1 MLIKNK
7 TETLRDKLRT
17 TFISR
22 LNKQSYA
29 SVSFRELAAD
39 CGCSVGAVQYHF
51 GTKEEALYDIWE
63 HYCNKCFQQIKDLEN
78 EPEIAS
84 IEEVR
89 DYIQLLSKMIS
100 KLQFDHIGL
109 NQAMNQHFVEKNN
122 VHRTTLQ
129 IMKQLSLH
137 IHQKVQIVDE
147 RVSQEQCDA
156 CTQILVTMNLN
167 RSLGGCPLLPSDNE
181 SFHNFIAHASTS
193 LLRYPKR

>member
-51 GTKEEALYDIWE
+51 GTKEEALYDIWDY
-63 HYCNKCFQQIKDLEN
+63 YCDKCLQQLKDLDN
-78 EPEIAS
+78 IKRPADTD
-84 IEEVR
+84 EVYR
-89 DYIQLLSKMIS
+89 YIQLLSKMIS
-100 KLQFDHIGL
+100 KLQLDHTGL
-109 NQAMNQHFVEKNN
+109 NQAMNQKFVEKNN

-129 IMKQLSLH
+129 IMKQLSLN
-137 IHQKVQIVDE
+137 IRQKVQFVHK

-156 CTQILVTMNLN
+156 CAQILVTINLN
-167 RSLGGCPLLPSDNE
+167 RSLGGCPLLPSDDE
-181 SFHNFIAHASTS
+181 RFHKFIAHSAQS
-193 LLRYPKR
+193 LLTCS

>member
-1 MLIKNK
+1 MLSTTKAVS
-7 TETLRDKLRT
+7 LRDKLRA
-17 TFISR
+17 TFISL
-22 LNKQSYA
+22 LNTQSY
-29 SVSFRELAAD
+29 SSISFRELAAECD
-39 CGCSVGAVQYHF
+39 CSVGAVQYHF

-78 EPEIAS
+78 EPEIAN

-100 KLQFDHIGL
+100 KLQLDHIGL
-109 NQAMNQHFVEKNN
+109 NQAMNQQFVEKNN

-129 IMKQLSLH
+129 IMKQLSFH

-156 CTQILVTMNLN
+156 CAQILVTMNLN

-181 SFHNFIAHASTS
+181 SYHNFIAHASTS
-193 LLRYPKR
+193 LFRYPKR

>member
-1 MLIKNK
+1 MLIATKA
-7 TETLRDKLRT
+7 ETLRDKLRA
-17 TFISR
+17 TFISL
-22 LNKQSYA
+22 LNAQSY
-29 SVSFRELAAD
+29 SSISFRELAAECD
-39 CGCSVGAVQYHF
+39 CSVGAVQYHF

-63 HYCNKCFQQIKDLEN
+63 YYCNKCFQQIRDLEN
-78 EPEIAS
+78 EPEIAN

-89 DYIQLLSKMIS
+89 DYIQLLSRVIS
-100 KLQFDHIGL
+100 KLQFEHIGL
-109 NQAMNQHFVEKNN
+109 NQAMNQQFVEKNY

-147 RVSQEQCDA
+147 RVSQEVCDA
-156 CTQILVTMNLN
+156 CAQILVTMNLN
-167 RSLGGCPLLPSDNE
+167 RSLGGCPLLPSDDE

>member
-1 MLIKNK
+1 MLNTNK
-7 TETLRDKLRT
+7 AVSLRDNLRA
-17 TFISR
+17 TFISL
-22 LNKQSYA
+22 LNTQSY
-29 SVSFRELAAD
+29 SSISFRELAAECD
-39 CGCSVGAVQYHF
+39 CSVGAVQYHF

-63 HYCNKCFQQIKDLEN
+63 HYCNKCFQQIIDLEN
-78 EPEIAS
+78 EPEIAN

-100 KLQFDHIGL
+100 KLQLEHVGL
-109 NQAMNQHFVEKNN
+109 NQAMNQQFVEKSN

-137 IHQKVQIVDE
+137 IYQKVQILEE

-156 CTQILVTMNLN
+156 CAQILVTMNLN
-167 RSLGGCPLLPSDNE
+167 RSLGGCPLLPSDDE

-193 LLRYPKR
+193 LLSYPKS